1 MPVGR
6 SGRIVVDLDPEL
18 KRTLHARLRSDG
30 QDFKSWLLE
39 RVQDYLG
46 APRETEGAPRDRE
59 APPSGLGE
67 IESELSEIEKRVLD
81 ALSADGP
88 AQHHVDDLLH
98 ATGLGVGEIHAAL
111 LQLELQGLI
120 VQQLGQYRRARP
132 A

>member
-6 SGRIVVDLDPEL
+6 SGRIVVEFDPDL
-18 KRTLHARLRSDG
+18 KRRLHARLRSEG
-30 QDFKSWLLE
+30 RDFKGWLLE

-59 APPSGLGE
+59 ELPSGLGE

-88 AQHHVDDLLH
+88 AHHHVDALLH

-120 VQQLGQYRRARP
+120 VQHLGLYRRVRP